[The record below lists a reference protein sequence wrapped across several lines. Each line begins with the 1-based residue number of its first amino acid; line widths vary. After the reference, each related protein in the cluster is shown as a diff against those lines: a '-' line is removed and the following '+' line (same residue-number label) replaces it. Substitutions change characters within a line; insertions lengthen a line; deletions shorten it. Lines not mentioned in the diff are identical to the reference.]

1 MRDAKSGEWW
11 KLEPQRALSN
21 NSVAYT
27 ETPEVGQFMEEW
39 LSLYG
44 SKSGERGIFNREAA
58 QKHVEKFGRRSATLA
73 DGRPIDFGTNPCG
86 EIILRPKQFCNL
98 STMVIQPEDDV
109 CDLEEKAHQIGKA

>member
-1 MRDAKSGEWW
+1 
-11 KLEPQRALSN
+11 
-21 NSVAYT
+21 
-27 ETPEVGQFMEEW
+27 MEEW

-98 STMVIQPEDDV
+98 STMVIQPERS
-109 CDLEEKAHQIGKA
+109 EEHTSELQSLMRSSYAGLWLKKNYTRHHSHPMST